1 MKRTVFYGL
10 LMTFIGSLVIY
21 AVIKNDLL
29 ESPLKKLLRFLGA
42 DETNKSLNR
51 ICSKS
56 SKNLVEFYKKT
67 GPDYKYN
74 IANKGS
80 KTILKITDR
89 LFTDPEKI
97 EWGSEIFNFIFENGA
112 LVFLF
117 VLLILLVLLM
127 IPFTCC
133 ICCRVC
139 ICIPKG
145 CLANYRYYIYACL
158 LLCLGVII
166 SCCVGF
172 SKNSG
177 ISHGVYG
184 FLCSFLKIGHHILNG
199 DDYRVQP
206 FWSGLT
212 PIVGTLNNTIVNISN
227 LAAIVDDTN
236 TKFNN
241 LQEIFLNFN
250 NSLDEEYEFRNQTN
264 ISNPDPDN
272 DTPIIPEYINEYGP
286 KDRPETSLGYIYEE
300 LSRFEDLS
308 FGMFGFVINII
319 SLSEETR
326 NSVISNINKVIKSLD
341 EGVSSI
347 DKVIGEGIGSID
359 DVLDHA
365 LDGIVRTF
373 MNVLFAINLVLII
386 LVALALVCLLFRKKG
401 HCCLCFSWFFL
412 YNFMF
417 LTIILGLLF
426 LLIGL
431 FFQNVSI
438 GILSFLQN
446 IKDKVSSDFPKTARD
461 ILDSCFNG
469 DGLLTN
475 SNFFPEDF
483 NTTVVELIYDL
494 EDTLK
499 KDIQDL
505 QTYEFKS
512 INSAKKDYEKFKNN
526 PIVYIP
532 ELQNSLKKILKYID
546 SNEEGT
552 VVDPETH
559 FEDLW
564 VLDKNE
570 CPDESYVSPSESN
583 IINNLKTRQLLF
595 TSTTKSCLVITEW
608 DYESITNRYKEVRST
623 DGSNIQEVAGKYY
636 TSITECLASY
646 NSNIKEMVNKTDD
659 FNESFEYLRDN
670 SILIFDN
677 VLKFIKP
684 LKKTYTEIVGDGS
697 IFSLL
702 NCNFMKRDFN
712 KLFQEIYEEFG
723 ASFRTTSDIFLTVCF
738 FQMVMTFLLLFIIAA
753 IRKDDNS
760 TNNFEGNSD
769 YALKDVKEEKLT
781 DD

>member
-1 MKRTVFYGL
+1 MKRTTFYGL

-21 AVIKNDLL
+21 AIIKNDLL
-29 ESPLKKLLRFLGA
+29 ESPLTKILRFLGA
-42 DETNKSLNR
+42 EETNKSIDK

-67 GPDYKYN
+67 GPNYRYN
-74 IANKGS
+74 IDNKGS
-80 KTILKITDR
+80 KTILKITDH
-89 LFTDPEKI
+89 LFTDPDKI
-97 EWGSEIFNFIFENGA
+97 EWGSEIFNFIFENGT

-145 CLANYRYYIYACL
+145 CLANYRYYIFACL

-166 SCCVGF
+166 ACCVGF
-172 SKNSG
+172 SKNTG
-177 ISHGVYG
+177 LSHGVYG

-199 DDYRVQP
+199 DDYREQP
-206 FWSGLT
+206 YWSGLT
-212 PIVGTLNNTIVNISN
+212 PIVGKLNDTIVNISN

-241 LQEIFLNFN
+241 LQEIFINFN
-250 NSLDEEYEFRNQTN
+250 KSIDEEYEFRNQPN
-264 ISNPDPDN
+264 VSNPDPDN
-272 DTPIIPEYINEYGP
+272 DTLIIPEYINIYGP
-286 KDRPETSLGYIYEE
+286 KERPETSLGKIYIE
-300 LSRFEDLS
+300 LGMFEDLS

-326 NSVISNINKVIKSLD
+326 DSIISNINTIIKSLD
-341 EGVSSI
+341 DGVTSI
-347 DKVIGEGIGSID
+347 DKVIGESIGSLD
-359 DVLDHA
+359 DTLDHY
-365 LDGIVRTF
+365 LDGYVRTF
-373 MNVLFAINLVLII
+373 MNVLFSINIVLII
-386 LVALALVCLLFRKKG
+386 FVVLALVCLFFRKKG
-401 HCCLCFSWFFL
+401 YCCLCFSWFFL

-417 LTIILGLLF
+417 FTIILGLLF
-426 LLIGL
+426 LLLGL
-431 FFQNVSI
+431 FFQNLSI

-469 DGLLTN
+469 DGLLSN
-475 SNFFPEDF
+475 SSLFPKEF
-483 NTTVVELIYDL
+483 NSTVVELIYGL

-499 KDIQDL
+499 QDIQDL
-505 QTYEFKS
+505 QNYEFIS
-512 INSAKKDYEKFKNN
+512 INSAKEGYENFKNN
-526 PIVYIP
+526 PIAYIP
-532 ELQNSLKKILKYID
+532 ELQESLKKILKYID
-546 SNEEGT
+546 FFEEGS
-552 VVDPETH
+552 VVHPETH
-559 FEDLW
+559 IEDLW

-570 CPDESYVSPSESN
+570 CPDESYISPSKSN
-583 IINNLKTRQLLF
+583 INNNLKTRKLLF

-608 DYESITNRYKEVRST
+608 DYETITYRYQEVKST
-623 DGSNIQEVAGKYY
+623 DGSIIKVVAGNYF
-636 TSITECLASY
+636 TSITQCLASY
-646 NSNIKEMVNKTDD
+646 NSNIKEMVDKADD
-659 FNESFEYLRDN
+659 FNESFEYLRGN
-670 SILIFDN
+670 STLIFDN

-684 LKKTYTEIVGDGS
+684 LRESYTEIVGEGS
-697 IFSLL
+697 IFNLL

-723 ASFRTTSDIFLTVCF
+723 VSFRTTSDIFLTVCV

-753 IRKDDNS
+753 IRKDNDSSGTFESNS
-760 TNNFEGNSD
+760 EFV
-769 YALKDVKEEKLT
+769 LKDVKEEKLT

>member
-1 MKRTVFYGL
+1 MKRTAFYGL
-10 LMTFIGSLVIY
+10 LVTFIGSLVIY

-29 ESPLKKLLRFLGA
+29 ESPLTKILRFLGA
-42 DETNKSLNR
+42 EETNKSIDK

-67 GPDYKYN
+67 GPDYKFN
-74 IANKGS
+74 IDNKGS
-80 KTILKITDR
+80 KTILKITDH
-89 LFTDPEKI
+89 LFTDPENI
-97 EWGSEIFNFIFENGA
+97 EWGSEIFNFIFENGS

-117 VLLILLVLLM
+117 VLLILLVLLL

-158 LLCLGVII
+158 LLSLGVII
-166 SCCVGF
+166 ACCIGF
-172 SKNSG
+172 SKNTSL
-177 ISHGVYG
+177 SHGVYG

-199 DDYRVQP
+199 DDYKKQP
-206 FWSGLT
+206 YWSGLT
-212 PIVGTLNNTIVNISN
+212 PIVGKLNDTIVNISN

-250 NSLDEEYEFRNQTN
+250 NSLDEEYEFRNQSN

-272 DTPIIPEYINEYGP
+272 DTLIIPEYINIYGP
-286 KDRPETSLGYIYEE
+286 KDRPETSLGSIYQELGIFEE
-300 LSRFEDLS
+300 LS

-326 NSVISNINKVIKSLD
+326 DSIISNMNKIIKSLD
-341 EGVSSI
+341 DGVSSI
-347 DKVIGEGIGSID
+347 DEVIGKSIGSLD
-359 DVLDHA
+359 DTLDHI
-365 LDGIVRTF
+365 LDGIVKAF
-373 MNVLFAINLVLII
+373 MNVIFSINLVLII
-386 LVALALVCLLFRKKG
+386 LVVLALVCLLFRKKG
-401 HCCLCFSWFFL
+401 YCCLCFSWFFL

-426 LLIGL
+426 LLLGL
-431 FFQNVSI
+431 FFQNLSI

-469 DGLLTN
+469 DGLLSN
-475 SNFFPEDF
+475 SNLFPEEF
-483 NTTVVELIYDL
+483 NSTVVELIYGL

-499 KDIQDL
+499 QDIQKL
-505 QTYEFKS
+505 QAYEFKS
-512 INSAKKDYEKFKNN
+512 INSAKENYENFKNN
-526 PIVYIP
+526 PLAYIP
-532 ELQNSLKKILKYID
+532 ELQESLKKILKYID
-546 SNEEGT
+546 STEEDS

-559 FEDLW
+559 IEDLW

-583 IINNLKTRQLLF
+583 IINNIKKRKLLL
-595 TSTTKSCLVITEW
+595 TVTTKSCLVITEW
-608 DYESITNRYKEVRST
+608 DNESITNRYQDVKST
-623 DGSNIQEVAGKYY
+623 DGSNIKEVAGNYF
-636 TSITECLASY
+636 TSITKCLTSY
-646 NSNIKEMVNKTDD
+646 NSNIKEMVNKTDE
-659 FNESFEYLRDN
+659 FNDSFEYLRGN
-670 SILIFDN
+670 STLIFDN

-684 LKKTYTEIVGDGS
+684 LRESYTEIVGEGS
-697 IFSLL
+697 IFSIL

-723 ASFRTTSDIFLTVCF
+723 ENFRTTSDIFLTVCV
-738 FQMVMTFLLLFIIAA
+738 FQLVMTFLLLFIIAA
-753 IRKDDNS
+753 IRKDNDSNDTES
-760 TNNFEGNSD
+760 SSEF
-769 YALKDVKEEKLT
+769 ALKDVKEERLT
-781 DD
+781 DE

>member
-1 MKRTVFYGL
+1 MKRTAFYGL
-10 LMTFIGSLVIY
+10 LVTFIGSLVIY

-29 ESPLKKLLRFLGA
+29 ESPLTKILRFLGA
-42 DETNKSLNR
+42 EETNKSIDK

-67 GPDYKYN
+67 GPDYKFN
-74 IANKGS
+74 IDNKGS
-80 KTILKITDR
+80 KTILKITDH
-89 LFTDPEKI
+89 LFTDPENI
-97 EWGSEIFNFIFENGA
+97 EWGSEIFNFIFENGS

-117 VLLILLVLLM
+117 VLLILLVLLL

-158 LLCLGVII
+158 LLSLGVII
-166 SCCVGF
+166 ACCIGF
-172 SKNSG
+172 SKNTSL
-177 ISHGVYG
+177 SHGVYG

-199 DDYRVQP
+199 DDYKKQP
-206 FWSGLT
+206 YWSGLT
-212 PIVGTLNNTIVNISN
+212 PIVGKLNDTIVNISN

-250 NSLDEEYEFRNQTN
+250 NSLDEEYEFRNQSN

-272 DTPIIPEYINEYGP
+272 DTLIIPEYINIYGP
-286 KDRPETSLGYIYEE
+286 KDRPETSLGSIYQELGIFEE
-300 LSRFEDLS
+300 LS

-326 NSVISNINKVIKSLD
+326 DSIISNMNKIIKSLD
-341 EGVSSI
+341 DGVSSI
-347 DKVIGEGIGSID
+347 DEVIGKSIGSLD
-359 DVLDHA
+359 DTLDHI
-365 LDGIVRTF
+365 LDGIVKAF
-373 MNVLFAINLVLII
+373 MNVIFSINLVLII
-386 LVALALVCLLFRKKG
+386 LVVLALVCLLFRKKG
-401 HCCLCFSWFFL
+401 YCCLCFSWFFL

-426 LLIGL
+426 LLLGL
-431 FFQNVSI
+431 FFQNLSI

-469 DGLLTN
+469 DGLLSN
-475 SNFFPEDF
+475 SNLFPEEF
-483 NTTVVELIYDL
+483 NSTVVELIYGL

-499 KDIQDL
+499 QDIQKL
-505 QTYEFKS
+505 QAYEFKS
-512 INSAKKDYEKFKNN
+512 INSAKENYENFKNN
-526 PIVYIP
+526 PLAYIP
-532 ELQNSLKKILKYID
+532 ELQESLKKILKYID
-546 SNEEGT
+546 STEEDS

-559 FEDLW
+559 IEDLW

-583 IINNLKTRQLLF
+583 IINNIKTRKLLF
-595 TSTTKSCLVITEW
+595 TVTTKSCLVITEW
-608 DYESITNRYKEVRST
+608 DNESITNRYQDVKST
-623 DGSNIQEVAGKYY
+623 DGSNIKEVAGNYF
-636 TSITECLASY
+636 TSITKCLTSY
-646 NSNIKEMVNKTDD
+646 NSNIKEMVNKTDE
-659 FNESFEYLRDN
+659 FNDSFEYLRGN
-670 SILIFDN
+670 STLIFDN

-684 LKKTYTEIVGDGS
+684 LRESYTEIVGEGS
-697 IFSLL
+697 IFSIL

-723 ASFRTTSDIFLTVCF
+723 ENFRTTSDIFLTVCV
-738 FQMVMTFLLLFIIAA
+738 FQLVMTFLLLFIIAA
-753 IRKDDNS
+753 IRKDNDSNDTES
-760 TNNFEGNSD
+760 SSEF
-769 YALKDVKEEKLT
+769 ALKDVKEERLT
-781 DD
+781 DE